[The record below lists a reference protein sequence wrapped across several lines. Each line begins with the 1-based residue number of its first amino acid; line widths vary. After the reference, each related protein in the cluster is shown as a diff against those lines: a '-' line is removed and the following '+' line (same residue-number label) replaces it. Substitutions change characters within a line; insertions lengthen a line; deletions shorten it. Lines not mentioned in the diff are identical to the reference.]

1 MGDLRLKANRS
12 ILTNEENHNFRQLW
26 IARMVMGEQWIF
38 NFVESM
44 MPLKLRKE
52 AENCLPKVTCFWQKM
67 ATGN

>member
-1 MGDLRLKANRS
+1 MPKS
-12 ILTNEENHNFRQLW
+12 V
-26 IARMVMGEQWIF
+26 IALLVMGEQRIF